1 MPASGYEV
9 PNMRHLIPGPVTVE
23 EEALREMGAPVQ
35 AHYGPEWA
43 AAYNETRE
51 LLKDVFCTQG
61 DVHILVGS
69 GSAGLDAAIGSMA
82 APGETIVIGRNGF
95 FGQRLV
101 EIGRKY
107 ALHVITVDAA
117 SGEAID
123 PATVDDA
130 LAQHREATALAVVC
144 LETSTTAVNPIAEI
158 SAVAR
163 RHDLPLI
170 VDAVSSLGGIPLE
183 MDEWG
188 IDICVSASQKCLGA
202 PPGLAPVAVSPRAWE
217 VMASK
222 PQRGHGWYLN
232 LETWKRYD
240 DSWGDWH
247 PYPVTMATNNVLALR
262 AGLRSLLAEGLEAR
276 IRRYTSLA
284 LRLREGVRRL
294 GLQPFTPDDAL
305 APVLTAVYVPDGI
318 RSSEIVRYLLEAHQI
333 RISGGLGP
341 KLGERIFRI
350 GHMGGVV
357 GEADIDAVLEAL
369 AEFLQLNPPG
379 G

>member
-1 MPASGYEV
+1 
-9 PNMRHLIPGPVTVE
+9 MRLMIPGPVTVE
-23 EEALREMGAPVQ
+23 EEVLREMGTPVQ
-35 AHYGPEWA
+35 AHYGHEWTA
-43 AAYNETRE
+43 VYNETRE
-51 LLKDVFCTQG
+51 LLKDVFRTQG

-82 APGETIVIGRNGF
+82 APGETIVVGRNGF

-101 EIGRKY
+101 EIGRHY
-107 ALHVITVDAA
+107 ALNVVTVDATP
-117 SGEAID
+117 GEALD
-123 PATVDDA
+123 PSAVDDA
-130 LAQHREATALAVVC
+130 LARHPEAAALAVVC
-144 LETSTTAVNPIAEI
+144 LETSTTVVNPIAGI

-163 RHDLPLI
+163 RHNRPLI
-170 VDAVSSLGGIPLE
+170 VDAVSSLGGVPLE

-188 IDICVSASQKCLGA
+188 IDICISASQKCLGA

-222 PQRGHGWYLN
+222 PRRGHGWYLN
-232 LETWKRYD
+232 LENWQRYA

-247 PYPVTMATNNVLALR
+247 PYPVTMPTSNVLALR

-294 GLQPFTPDDAL
+294 GLRPFTPDDSL
-305 APVLTAVYVPDGI
+305 APVLTAVYAPEGV
-318 RSSEIVRYLLEAHQI
+318 RSNEIVRYLLEAHQI
-333 RISGGLGP
+333 KISGGLGP
-341 KLGERIFRI
+341 ELGERIFRI

-369 AEFLQLNPPG
+369 AAFLQRQ
-379 G
+379 